1 MGEGMSIFVDKSGLS
16 GPSTWSNGT
25 YRSGQGNYPV
35 MGVSWYEARAYAK
48 WAGKS
53 LPTIY
58 HWYKAAMF
66 WGESGAISPRSNF
79 SGSPSEVGKFSIFSS
94 YGCYDM
100 AGNAR
105 EWGTNPHKNGNR
117 SVMGGG
123 YDDDTYYFTDNFSQH
138 PINRYKTNGFRCV
151 IIPEN
156 ETNFV
161 FSGYFNSIV
170 Y

>member
-1 MGEGMSIFVDKSGLS
+1 
-16 GPSTWSNGT
+16 
-25 YRSGQGNYPV
+25 
-35 MGVSWYEARAYAK
+35 
-48 WAGKS
+48 
-53 LPTIY
+53 
-58 HWYKAAMF
+58 MF

-79 SGSPSEVGKFSIFSS
+79 SGSPSEVGKYSIFSS

-156 ETNFV
+156 ETNLASADTLIQSFTRNFYAHKPISDEV
-161 FSGYFNSIV
+161 FKLSLIHI
-170 Y
+170 